1 LIFGFLLAADELKVL
16 SEMKKLITVS
26 LMLMT
31 AVLVSGCWDEVSLR
45 SDKPLSR
52 VSAFK
57 EFAGFPFPA
66 SAHSIYYFMNT
77 GGMQDLEQYVRF
89 DVNPADLDS
98 SVDELIAW
106 NNKQMARILAY
117 PRKPLVSG
125 GAVTPR
131 KEFLPMDWWDPTTI
145 TTGYYRGHMDSYAL
159 QIFVDQS
166 RSRIY
171 IYQND

>member
-1 LIFGFLLAADELKVL
+1 
-16 SEMKKLITVS
+16 MKKLITAS

-31 AVLVSGCWDEVSLR
+31 AVLVSGCWDEATLR

-52 VSAFK
+52 VTATK

-66 SAHSIYYFMNT
+66 SAHSIYYFT
-77 GGMQDLEQYVRF
+77 YAGGMQDLEEYVRF
-89 DVNPADLDS
+89 DVNPPDLDS
-98 SVDELIAW
+98 SVDALIAW
-106 NNKQMARILAY
+106 NNKQMTHTLAY
-117 PRKPLVSG
+117 PRTPLSSG
-125 GAVTPR
+125 GKVTPR
-131 KEFLPMDWWDPTTI
+131 KEFLPMHWWDPTTI
-145 TTGYYRGHMDSYAL
+145 TTGYYRGHIDAYAL